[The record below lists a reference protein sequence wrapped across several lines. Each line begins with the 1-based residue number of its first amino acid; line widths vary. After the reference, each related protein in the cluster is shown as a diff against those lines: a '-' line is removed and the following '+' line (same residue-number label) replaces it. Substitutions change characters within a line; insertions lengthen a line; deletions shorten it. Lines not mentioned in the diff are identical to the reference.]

1 MNAGASGI
9 PRTNNALPH
18 HAQTQLGAPRRQCP
32 SGLLDRSCLETRRVS
47 LALLV
52 LIPFLGSAVVA
63 LAGGHGRLRSAYATG
78 LVTFSALML
87 LLPSVGDVL
96 QGATLYWRHDWLSA
110 AGLAVS
116 FRLDGLGLL
125 FALMILVIGLLVILY
140 ARYYLAESDPMGRF
154 FAYLLLFQGSM
165 LGVVLSENIIQ
176 LLIFWE
182 LTSISSFLLISYWR
196 HREDAREGARMALAV
211 TGAGGLAMLAGF
223 LLLGEIAGSYEL
235 SVILRSG
242 DVIHE
247 HPWYVPTL
255 VLILLGVFTKSAQ
268 FPFHFWLPHAMA
280 APTPV
285 SAYLHSATMVKAGV
299 FLLARLFPALS
310 YSAEWSWLVGG
321 AGLITLLLGA
331 YTALFK
337 HDLKGLL
344 AYSTIS
350 HLGLITLLF
359 GIGTPLAAVAALFHI
374 MNHAT
379 FKASLFMAAGIIDH
393 EAGTRDMRKLNG
405 LWKYMPY
412 TAVLAMVAAAAMAGV
427 PLLNGFLSKEMFF
440 AKTVYL
446 TDQGTIPWLPIVA
459 TLAGAFAVAYSLRF
473 VHDVF
478 FNGEP
483 IDLPRTPHEP
493 PRWMKLPVEILVVIC
508 LAVGIL
514 PAWTFGPLLASAAAA
529 TLQGELPEYS
539 LAIWH
544 GFNPALMMSLVALAG
559 GGIIYA
565 QREPL
570 IRWHERMISH
580 IDARAF
586 YRWLERGLF
595 RAAEHLDVLLHR
607 PALQFMV
614 AVLIVTGCAAAL
626 IGLWGYGPL
635 RGPRSLSPI
644 DPVSL
649 VAASVLAAAA
659 MGTALLHR
667 QRLLAL
673 LMLSVVGLIVALT
686 FVKFSAPDLALTQ
699 LSVEVVTIVLLL
711 LALYFLPPL
720 TPAESSPA
728 RRGRDLVLAVA
739 AGCGAGALTWAV
751 LTRPYETIADYFL
764 ANSVPGGGGSNVV
777 NVILVD
783 FRGFDTL
790 GEITV
795 LAVAA
800 IGIYTL
806 LEGLRLAAPEADPA
820 GRRWSW
826 DLHPVIMASFSRL
839 LLPLAL
845 LVAIFVLLRGHNLPG
860 GGFIAGL
867 ITAVALITQYLANGI
882 AWARSRMSTRLHPMI
897 GIGLLIATATGLAS
911 WAFGYPFLTSTFAH
925 LHWPLIGEFELA
937 SAMLFD
943 LGVYLV
949 VVGVTLVILLQLGRL
964 HDTNRPKH
972 SMDASGDSN

>member
-1 MNAGASGI
+1 VN
-9 PRTNNALPH
+9 
-18 HAQTQLGAPRRQCP
+18 
-32 SGLLDRSCLETRRVS
+32 

-52 LIPFLGSAVVA
+52 LVPFLGSALA
-63 LAGGHGRLRSAYATG
+63 AWAGGRGRLWSAYAAAA
-78 LVTFSALML
+78 VSSSALML
-87 LLPSVGDVL
+87 LLPSVSEVV
-96 QGATLYWRHDWLSA
+96 QGATLIWRHEWLAA
-110 AGLAVS
+110 AGLAVA
-116 FRLDGLGLL
+116 FRLDGLALL

-140 ARYYLAESDPMGRF
+140 ARYYLSENDPMGRF
-154 FAYLLLFQGSM
+154 YAYLLLFQGSM
-165 LGVVLSENIIQ
+165 LGVVLSENLIQ

-182 LTSISSFLLISYWR
+182 LTSVSSFLLISYWR
-196 HREDAREGARMALAV
+196 HQEDARRGARMALTITA
-211 TGAGGLAMLAGF
+211 AGGLAMLAGF
-223 LLLGEIAGSYEL
+223 LLLGEIVGSYDL

-242 DVIHE
+242 DVIHA
-247 HPWYVPTL
+247 HPWYLPTL

-268 FPFHFWLPHAMA
+268 FPFHFWLPHAMT

-321 AGLITLLLGA
+321 AGLFTLLLGA

-359 GIGTPLAAVAALFHI
+359 GIGTPLAAVAAVFHI

-446 TDQGTIPWLPIVA
+446 TSEGTIPWLPIMA
-459 TLAGAFAVAYSLRF
+459 TLAGAFGVAYSLRF
-473 VHDVF
+473 IHDVF

-483 IDLPRTPHEP
+483 VGLPRTPHEP
-493 PRWMKLPVEILVVIC
+493 PRWMKVPVEILVVIC
-508 LAVGIL
+508 VAVGML
-514 PAWTFGPLLASAAAA
+514 PAWTFGPLLAAAAAA
-529 TLQGELPEYS
+529 TLQGDLPDYS

-544 GFNPALMMSLVALAG
+544 GFTPAMAMSVVALI
-559 GGIIYA
+559 GGITIYTL
-565 QREPL
+565 RRPL
-570 IRWHERMISH
+570 FAWHERTVGR
-580 IDARAF
+580 IDARTL
-586 YRWLERGLF
+586 YQWLERRLF
-595 RAAEHLDVLLHR
+595 RAAARLDAVLHP
-607 PALQFMV
+607 PALQRMV
-614 AVLIVTGCAAAL
+614 AVLIVAACAVAVVGTWGLGPLSGELPLTPLDPVNLTAGAAL
-626 IGLWGYGPL
+626 L
-635 RGPRSLSPI
+635 
-644 DPVSL
+644 
-649 VAASVLAAAA
+649 ASAL
-659 MGTALLHR
+659 GTVLLHR

-673 LMLSVVGLIVALT
+673 LLLSVVGLIVALA

-711 LALYFLPPL
+711 LALYFLPPN
-720 TPAESSPA
+720 TPVESSPA
-728 RRGRDLVLAVA
+728 RRTRDLLLAAVA
-739 AGCGAGALTWAV
+739 GLGASALTWAV
-751 LTRPYETIADYFL
+751 LTRPYETIAGYFL
-764 ANSVPGGGGSNVV
+764 TNSVSGGGGTNVV

-795 LAVAA
+795 LAIAI
-800 IGIYTL
+800 IGIYVL
-806 LEGLRLAAPEADPA
+806 LEGLRLTAPDADA
-820 GRRWSW
+820 SGRRWSW
-826 DLHPVIMASFSRL
+826 DLHPVIMAAFSRL

-882 AWARSRMSTRLHPMI
+882 AWTRLRMSPKLHPLI

-911 WAFGYPFLTSTFAH
+911 WVFGYPFLTSTFSH
-925 LHWPLIGEFELA
+925 VHWPLVGEFELA

-949 VVGVTLVILLQLGRL
+949 VVGVTLAILLGLGRL
-964 HDTNRPKH
+964 HDINRPRRVT
-972 SMDASGDSN
+972 DAPEDDD

>member
-1 MNAGASGI
+1 MTI
-9 PRTNNALPH
+9 P
-18 HAQTQLGAPRRQCP
+18 
-32 SGLLDRSCLETRRVS
+32 
-47 LALLV
+47 LLV
-52 LIPFLGSAVVA
+52 AFPFLGAALVA
-63 LAGGHGRLRSAYATG
+63 WAGHHGRLRSAYAAAG
-78 LVTFSALML
+78 ITFGAL
-87 LLPSVGDVL
+87 LLLMPSIGEVM
-96 QGATLYWRHDWLSA
+96 QGATLLWQFDWLAA
-110 AGLAVS
+110 AGLTLS

-125 FALMILVIGLLVILY
+125 FSLMILVIGLLVILY
-140 ARYYLAESDPMGRF
+140 ARYYLSANDSMGRF
-154 FAYLLLFQGSM
+154 YAYLLLFQGSM

-176 LLIFWE
+176 LVIFWE

-196 HREDAREGARMALAV
+196 HRGDAREGARMALAI

-223 LLLGEIAGSYEL
+223 ILLGEIAGSYEL
-235 SVILRSG
+235 SVILQSG
-242 DVIHE
+242 DTISN

-255 VLILLGVFTKSAQ
+255 ILILLGVFTKSAQ

-310 YSAEWSWLVGG
+310 GSFEWTVLVGG

-359 GIGTPLAAVAALFHI
+359 GIGTPLAAVAGVFHI

-393 EAGTRDMRKLNG
+393 EAGSRDMRKLNG
-405 LWKYMPY
+405 LWKYMPH

-440 AKTVYL
+440 AKTVYVS
-446 TDQGTIPWLPIVA
+446 TEGAIPWLPMFA
-459 TLAGAFAVAYSLRF
+459 TVAGAFAVAYSLRF
-473 VHDVF
+473 IHDVF

-483 IDLPRTPHEP
+483 IDLPKTPHEP
-493 PRWMKLPVEILVVIC
+493 PRWMKVPVEVLVVIC

-514 PAWTFGPLLASAAAA
+514 PAWTFGPLLATAAAS
-529 TLQGELPEYS
+529 TLQADLPEYS

-544 GFNPALMMSLVALAG
+544 GINPALIMSLVALAAG
-559 GGIIYA
+559 GLIYA
-565 QREPL
+565 LRRPL
-570 IRWHERMISH
+570 FRWHDRTIGR
-580 IDARAF
+580 IDARTF
-586 YRWLERGLF
+586 YQWLEQALF
-595 RAAEHLDVLLHR
+595 RGAEWLNGVLQR
-607 PALQFMV
+607 ATLQRMV
-614 AVLIVTGCAAAL
+614 LVL
-626 IGLWGYGPL
+626 
-635 RGPRSLSPI
+635 
-644 DPVSL
+644 
-649 VAASVLAAAA
+649 VLAAGTLAFFGFRGFGPIGGDLQLTPLDPISLMAA
-659 MGTALLHR
+659 AILCVAAIGTVMLHR

-673 LMLSVVGLIVALT
+673 LLLSVVGLIVALT

-711 LALYFLPPL
+711 LALYFLPAR
-720 TPAESSPA
+720 TPVESSGA
-728 RRGRDLVLAVA
+728 RRGRDLLVAVT
-739 AGCGAGALTWAV
+739 AGLGVSALTWAV
-751 LTRPYETIADYFL
+751 LTRPYETIAGFFL
-764 ANSVPGGGGSNVV
+764 DNSVPGGGGTNVV

-795 LAVAA
+795 LAIAA
-800 IGIYTL
+800 IGIFAL
-806 LEGLRLAAPEADPA
+806 LEGLRLPAPETDSS

-826 DLHPVIMASFSRL
+826 DLHPVVMASFSRL

-867 ITAVALITQYLANGI
+867 ITAIALITQYLANGI
-882 AWARSRMSTRLHPMI
+882 AWTGSRMSARLNPMI

-911 WAFGYPFLTSTFAH
+911 WVFGYPFLTSTFTY
-925 LHWPLIGEFELA
+925 LHWPLVGKFEVA

-949 VVGVTLVILLQLGRL
+949 VVGVTLVILLRLGYL
-964 HDTNRPKH
+964 HDVNRPH
-972 SMDASGDSN
+972 STTGHPEEDA